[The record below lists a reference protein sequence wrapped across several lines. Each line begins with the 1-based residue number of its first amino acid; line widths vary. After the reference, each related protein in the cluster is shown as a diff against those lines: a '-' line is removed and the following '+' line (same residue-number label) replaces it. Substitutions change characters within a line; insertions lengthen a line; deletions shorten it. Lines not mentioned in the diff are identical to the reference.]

1 MRYDVPI
8 DVYEE
13 FGSDLFDLS
22 GRAQAE
28 VEELLKKL
36 AVNPYDPAIQR
47 KCSLHGERFEYP
59 LSDGHS
65 VIWKV
70 EVYEGS
76 ILKMRV
82 LVSAIEK
89 L

>member
-1 MRYDVPI
+1 MRYDIPI
-8 DVYEE
+8 DLYEK
-13 FGSDLFDLS
+13 FGSDFYDLCEW
-22 GRAQAE
+22 AQTE
-28 VEELLKKL
+28 VAELLKKL

-47 KCSLHGERFEYP
+47 KCSLHGERFAYP

-65 VIWKV
+65 VIWRV
-70 EVYEGS
+70 EINEGS